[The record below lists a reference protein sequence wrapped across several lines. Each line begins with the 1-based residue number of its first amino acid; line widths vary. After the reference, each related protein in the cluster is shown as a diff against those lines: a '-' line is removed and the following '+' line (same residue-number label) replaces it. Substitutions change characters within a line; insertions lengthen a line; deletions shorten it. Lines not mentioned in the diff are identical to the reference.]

1 MKQPIIG
8 QKVNDEAIDSLIDL
22 LEEIADADAVF
33 YVGYPVAASVDSP
46 ITVPAL
52 LISEKFGLVC
62 FDVVPSANGGD
73 IPALKLK
80 QRSIVLALKAKL
92 LLHPDLAD
100 DDDLAVKVN
109 CITYALATDHDANL
123 MTARIADPDNLA
135 EALGACAKIL
145 PKYHG
150 DWNGGRGLDCGKPA
164 KIPPHA
170 VAF

>member
-22 LEEIADADAVF
+22 LEGIADANAVF

-52 LISEKFGLVC
+52 LISEKYGLVC

-80 QRSIVLALKAKL
+80 QRSIVLAL
-92 LLHPDLAD
+92 
-100 DDDLAVKVN
+100 
-109 CITYALATDHDANL
+109 NL
-123 MTARIADPDNLA
+123 FFRELYSKIADKWFHNRLRSFTS
-135 EALGACAKIL
+135 G
-145 PKYHG
+145 HT
-150 DWNGGRGLDCGKPA
+150 GKMA
-164 KIPPHA
+164 TSYSRH
-170 VAF
+170 